1 MSKENKNQASTQ
13 SEKSAAPAKT
23 GAELLTQREGVYI
36 AVMRTLKSSGIEVK
50 KGVAVQTL
58 LTPEHREAIY
68 KLLAQGFSEKRIAL
82 KTSESNQKK
91 MSDPKAL
98 QVYIIGL
105 VNNWLRRDPRL
116 NGKE

>member
-1 MSKENKNQASTQ
+1 MSKENKNQATAQ
-13 SEKSAAPAKT
+13 SEKPAVPTKA
-23 GAELLTQREGVYI
+23 GNEPLTQREGVYI
-36 AVMRTLKSSGIEVK
+36 AVMRTLKSSGIDVK
-50 KGVAVQTL
+50 KGVAVHTL
-58 LTPEHREAIY
+58 LTSEHREAIY

-82 KTSESNQKK
+82 KSTESNQKK
-91 MSDPKAL
+91 ISDPKAL